1 MAPLLQIWGAEITLM
16 VCGFVCAAGYLMTVL
31 FVEETV
37 GKTLNEL
44 SDEDEELRYLLG
56 IP

>member
-1 MAPLLQIWGAEITLM
+1 MAPLLQLWGAEITLI

-56 IP
+56 I